1 MYAYMLWADTTA
13 GIMKMRNGANSAWI
27 SLWELDGTF
36 IATDIS
42 LSAGTAGAPSLYF
55 TGDTNTGIYSPGAD
69 QVAITTGG
77 TQRLA
82 ADTTAVTSTLP
93 VVHPLGAVGTPSI
106 TFTGDTNTGIYSP
119 GADQVAISTNG
130 TQRLTVDTAATTSTL
145 PVVHP
150 LGAVGTPSIT
160 FTGDLNTGI
169 YSPAADTIAFVEGGA
184 EAMRIDSSGRVG
196 IGITG
201 PGELLDVF
209 GGNIRS
215 TNGFVRTSGSSANA
229 VTTRGFR
236 QTIDGTELLA
246 IYHDNNG
253 AVFNVNTSE
262 RARIDSS
269 GRLLVGTSSSLSTKY
284 NASSFQPD
292 FQVAASFGASGFYR
306 YSNNADGPS
315 LVLSKSRSGTLGTQT
330 VVSDGDTVGYL
341 GFAGSDGT
349 AFQTAAS
356 ISAQVDGTPGAND
369 MPGRLVFSTTADGT
383 ASPTERMRITA
394 AGALSYS
401 PCSGADVVGTE
412 ACGFIGDGIYA
423 PVYKVKSALT
433 TTKNCA
439 IFVNG
444 NGQVG
449 SIQMS
454 ASATSYNTS
463 SDYRLKENVLP
474 ITSAANRVQ
483 QLKPRRFNFIA
494 DPEHT
499 VDGFIA
505 HEAQAIVPECV
516 TGDKDAVDADG
527 NPIYQGIDQSKLVP
541 LLTAALQEAIT
552 EIASLKDRVAALE
565 AS

>member
-1 MYAYMLWADTTA
+1 
-13 GIMKMRNGANSAWI
+13 MRSGSA
-27 SLWELDGTF
+27 SQ
-36 IATDIS
+36 
-42 LSAGTAGAPSLYF
+42 
-55 TGDTNTGIYSPGAD
+55 NT
-69 QVAITTGG
+69 
-77 TQRLA
+77 
-82 ADTTAVTSTLP
+82 
-93 VVHPLGAVGTPSI
+93 PLSI
-106 TFTGDTNTGIYSP
+106 T
-119 GADQVAISTNG
+119 GA
-130 TQRLTVDTAATTSTL
+130 
-145 PVVHP
+145 
-150 LGAVGTPSIT
+150 
-160 FTGDLNTGI
+160 
-169 YSPAADTIAFVEGGA
+169 
-184 EAMRIDSSGRVG
+184 GRVG
-196 IGITG
+196 IGT
-201 PGELLDVF
+201 
-209 GGNIRS
+209 
-215 TNGFVRTSGSSANA
+215 TSPSSKLVIEDSSAFKIA
-229 VTTRGFR
+229 VLRTATAVVGMGVESGPYVYSDGALQFR
-236 QTIDGTELLA
+236 V
-246 IYHDNNG
+246 G
-253 AVFNVNTSE
+253 ATAGGSADE
-262 RARIDSS
+262 RARIDTS
-269 GRLLVGTSSSLSTKY
+269 GRLLVGTSTARTTTSFAAGGAQLQVEGITYQSSSLSLI
-284 NASSFQPD
+284 NNQASTDS
-292 FQVAASFGASGFYR
+292 SYLIFGKSRGTSTGSATVVN
-306 YSNNADGPS
+306 SNDLLGALWFAGADGTS
-315 LVLSKSRSGTLGTQT
+315 LVRG
-330 VVSDGDTVGYL
+330 
-341 GFAGSDGT
+341 AMIE
-349 AFQTAAS
+349 AF
-356 ISAQVDGTPGAND
+356 VDATPGTGD